1 MIRTT
6 SPILAGLCF
15 LMFGLS
21 SVPNMGSLYNT
32 NEINSQDET
41 KLQDE
46 ESKVNSQEKFK
57 IELDKDD

>member
-1 MIRTT
+1 
-6 SPILAGLCF
+6 
-15 LMFGLS
+15 MFGLS